1 MAGKQGGKAPVIE
14 QKGDVS
20 LREHGRWERFNE
32 PKLLEKEKFYSELND
47 EHITDE
53 DYEYAQKDWEAFGC
67 KSLLDYHDI
76 FLGTDVALLADVFEN
91 IRKLSLPQA
100 VRASPRAL
108 IHVPRFDLGYTAEEG
123 QNRAE

>member
-1 MAGKQGGKAPVIE
+1 
-14 QKGDVS
+14 
-20 LREHGRWERFNE
+20 
-32 PKLLEKEKFYSELND
+32 LLEKEKFYSELND